1 MNPLQFR
8 PDAGADLLRI
18 EDCLLRSVRA
28 DDTLLTEIASHL
40 IPAGGKRL
48 RPSFVAASAL
58 LGAPDPLV
66 PAALTDDIVRG
77 SVSVELVHLGSL
89 YHDDVM
95 DDAETRHGVDS
106 VNFRWGN
113 LRAILAGDFLL
124 ARASEIAASLGTDVA
139 ALLAATIGWLCEG
152 QVRELQRMF
161 DVSRSEESYLDAING
176 KTAALYSTAC
186 RIGALVSD
194 LPDDTTDR
202 LSDFGQA
209 YGMAFQ
215 IVDDIHDLRS
225 TDARMGKPVG
235 NDLRAASTRSR
246 SMRRWQRADWRRAA
260 RPARPPPRAR
270 RLRRTALAIVR
281 WARWRE
287 RSPSGPATWMRPRRP
302 TRPCRPVRPRTRCV
316 RRRARCW
323 PSPPAEGGLSPRG
336 RSARRRSG
344 RGGPALDGRGCARL
358 PALRR

>member
-1 MNPLQFR
+1 MSATGAYVEGRVGASAKLHAVPGMNPLQFR

-152 QVRELQRMF
+152 QVRELERMF

-194 LPDDTTDR
+194 LPADTTDR

-225 TDARMGKPVG
+225 TAAEMGKPVG
-235 NDLRAASTRSR
+235 NDIRAGVYTLPVIRTLADDPDGELAGLLGRPLDDAEQARAKELVLGGPHIASSVASAVDYIEEATALLDSLPVAASV
-246 SMRRWQRADWRRAA
+246 D
-260 RPARPPPRAR
+260 
-270 RLRRTALAIVR
+270 
-281 WARWRE
+281 
-287 RSPSGPATWMRPRRP
+287 
-302 TRPCRPVRPRTRCV
+302 
-316 RRRARCW
+316 
-323 PSPPAEGGLSPRG
+323 GL
-336 RSARRRSG
+336 RSAAKNLLSS
-344 RGGPALDGRGCARL
+344 L
-358 PALRR
+358 PG